1 MWVGFQ
7 EPEYMLQ
14 LEELKKKKKKKIKM
28 YNAGIRC
35 KGSAQLMMT
44 MMMTQSPTTTKP
56 FRV

>member
-7 EPEYMLQ
+7 DPEYMLQ
-14 LEELKKKKKKKIKM
+14 LEELKKKIKIKM

-44 MMMTQSPTTTKP
+44 MMMTQSPTTAKP

>member
-1 MWVGFQ
+1 MYVGRI
-7 EPEYMLQ
+7 PRPRVHASTRRI
-14 LEELKKKKKKKIKM
+14 KKKIKIKM

-44 MMMTQSPTTTKP
+44 MMMTQSPTTTKS